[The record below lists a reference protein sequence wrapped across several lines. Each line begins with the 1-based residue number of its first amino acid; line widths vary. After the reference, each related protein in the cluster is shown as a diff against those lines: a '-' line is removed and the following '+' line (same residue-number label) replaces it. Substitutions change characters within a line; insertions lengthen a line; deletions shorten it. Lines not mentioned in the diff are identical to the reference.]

1 MTPMADDWEDL
12 LVRSQ
17 KNGSR
22 TSFDEL
28 VNSEPKSSTDASLR
42 SLQAE
47 DVVIALIGGFAGAL
61 SSYALTDTFNK
72 VHGYSDSKN
81 KGALEWYGKESER
94 AKHPILHRLA
104 KLLRH
109 PSSPM
114 DAIDGR
120 YGTINHRLK
129 YGHDLFN
136 PFEVWDKLT
145 KEYGGN
151 FGAALE
157 WVRHLIADTFTPEGL
172 PLPGHSHFRE
182 LILEQL
188 GRDWTKYLTIK
199 ARDVTGAAL
208 VSGILSGHD
217 AYLRFVKKVDTK
229 NTYARYQRNMAAYG
243 TCLISGLML
252 GSLNYAALVL
262 LAKNSIQLVGVD
274 RRISR
279 ELDQSLDQLAKQIEA
294 PPHFGAPFAEMIEE
308 PHGQN
313 YTVEEYSPFVGDVP
327 LDGNVLILT

>member
-1 MTPMADDWEDL
+1 MSNEWEN
-12 LVRSQ
+12 LVSRSRV
-17 KNGSR
+17 KSSS
-22 TSFDEL
+22 TSFDDL
-28 VNSEPKSSTDASLR
+28 AKSEPTSPTDLALR
-42 SLQAE
+42 SIQAE
-47 DVVIALIGGFAGAL
+47 DVIVALIGGFAGAL

-81 KGALEWYGKESER
+81 KGSLEWYGKESER
-94 AKHPILHRLA
+94 AKHPIFHRLA

-114 DAIDGR
+114 DEIGGR
-120 YGTINHRLK
+120 YGTINHRLN

-145 KEYGGN
+145 EEYGGN
-151 FGAALE
+151 FSAAVE

-172 PLPGHSHFRE
+172 PLPGHSLFRGV
-182 LILEQL
+182 LLEHL

-217 AYLRFVKKVDTK
+217 AYLRLVKKVDTK
-229 NTYARYQRNMAAYG
+229 NSYARYQRNMTAYA
-243 TCLISGLML
+243 TCLICGLML

-274 RRISR
+274 RMISK
-279 ELDQSLDQLAKQIEA
+279 ELDQSLDQLRKQIEA

-308 PHGQN
+308 PLGQN
-313 YTVEEYSPFVGDVP
+313 YTVEEYNLFIGDVP
-327 LDGNVLILT
+327 LNDNVLILT